1 MRTILDP
8 DDIHPTIKD
17 EVANFQTDIV
27 KQVSK
32 TVAENH
38 VVVVGMKYNPEVSK
52 ARDAL
57 KNAGIDFVYLEYG
70 SYTSQW
76 RQRLALKMWTGWPTF
91 PMIFVDQKLIGGRKD
106 LLALLNEDKTLGAS

>member
-38 VVVVGMKYNPEVSK
+38 VVVVG
-52 ARDAL
+52 
-57 KNAGIDFVYLEYG
+57 I
-70 SYTSQW
+70 
-76 RQRLALKMWTGWPTF
+76 
-91 PMIFVDQKLIGGRKD
+91 QK
-106 LLALLNEDKTLGAS
+106 